1 MRLALITSKTS
12 PSDLAVKVGILPNV
26 NGFPVIV
33 NFKNG
38 KLIGAQVNPILA
50 CSADLGKIGDAGA
63 ILSNIATLLEKGD
76 LKISATADQ
85 FATAIEE
92 RHGRQ
97 VVETSAGTLITIGKI
112 KEKAEGVKS
121 FRPIVSGKKVDDK
134 ELIVEAETEKEA
146 AKKMQIRFV
155 SAAAEDKK
163 IAALIGTWLVD
174 GCKVEEIAA
183 DLPKDYIDLHTIK

>member
-1 MRLALITSKTS
+1 MRLALITSKVQNEIS
-12 PSDLAVKVGILPNV
+12 VKVGILPNV
-26 NGFPVIV
+26 NGFPVIL
-33 NFKNG
+33 NFKAG
-38 KLIGAQVNPILA
+38 KLAGAQVNNLA
-50 CSADLGKIGDAGA
+50 ATSADLGKIGDAGA
-63 ILSNIATLLEKGD
+63 ILSNIATLLEKGEIK
-76 LKISATADQ
+76 LGATGDQ

-112 KEKAEGVKS
+112 KEKAEGVKN

-134 ELIVEAETEKEA
+134 ELIVEAENEKEA
-146 AKKMQIRFV
+146 TKKMQIRFV
-155 SAAAEDKK
+155 TAASDDKK
-163 IAALIGTWLVD
+163 LALLIGTWLAD